1 MNRTVRSDFKI
12 EIYKIYFIQN
22 KYKYLKI
29 NS

>member
-1 MNRTVRSDFKI
+1 MNWTVRSDFKI